1 MEINNVDFSNSK
13 IKWSSEFGAFNHII
27 GNHNAFSSVRPS
39 TGHRVRSAGGHSHPL
54 TAIGNVSMINLATEI
69 KSLENVLFLPS
80 IVKNLISVAYVA
92 DKDMSLKLVAKGCFI
107 CRRQDH
113 FLVAYAKRN
122 CDNALY
128 QLNLST
134 IVDNRLHQRH
144 HNITDPIKVLN
155 CCPKSNIAT
164 TWHSRL
170 GYYHSRGSTSMIQ
183 YQTVLGLLTF
193 SGPLSPCK
201 TCLDK
206 QNRKQKFETSSVLR
220 LSDS

>member
-1 MEINNVDFSNSK
+1 M
-13 IKWSSEFGAFNHII
+13 
-27 GNHNAFSSVRPS
+27 RPS